1 MTQDLKKRTISSV
14 LWNALDKV
22 GFQAV
27 AFCVGL
33 VTLRLLTPKD
43 FGLIGALSIFTAL
56 ANILVESGFTLAMVR
71 RRKNT
76 NAEYFAVFCFNM
88 LLSILFYIVLVI
100 NSDAIAA
107 YYNMPELK
115 ELSSLLFVSI
125 ILNSL
130 GIVQNIILTIKLEF
144 KKMSIP
150 NLTGAIVSGV
160 VVVVLILQGWGYWAL
175 AWQIVLQFGIKSL
188 MLWILSDWRPCEK
201 PDFRIIK
208 ELFLFSFSLI
218 ASSLMNTFVRYIYN
232 PIIGRNFGEE
242 KLGYYSEAYKFFF
255 LPCSIV
261 YNTLGGV
268 AYPVL
273 SELNGQDERQLLY
286 LRKMV
291 RLIAFAIFPIILGA
305 MACFDHLVLL
315 VLTEKWMPIVP
326 YFRLMAIGGIVYPFH
341 SMCLN
346 VLTLKGYPR
355 RSFLLELIKNI
366 LLVTPLFFLH
376 DNIELMLILFSLCS
390 VLSFVIDMFFLKQVM
405 NYNVVGQI
413 KDIFPYMFLAS
424 IMACLVYVVNYIH
437 LSVFLTLLLQVFVG
451 VVFYFGCNY
460 LLGSK
465 IQQEMIQI
473 ILKSKNPN
481 K

>member
-1 MTQDLKKRTISSV
+1 MTQDLKKRTIISV

-22 GFQAV
+22 GFQVV

-33 VTLRLLTPKD
+33 VTLRLLTPRD
-43 FGLIGALSIFTAL
+43 FGLIGALAIFTAL

-71 RRKNT
+71 RRNNT

-88 LLSILFYIVLVI
+88 LLSISFYLLLVF
-100 NSDAIAA
+100 SADSIAA

-115 ELSSLLFVSI
+115 ELAPVLFVSI

-130 GIVQNIILTIKLEF
+130 GIVQNIVLTIRLEF

-150 NLTGAIVSGV
+150 NLIGAIVSGI

-188 MLWILSDWRPCEK
+188 MLWILSDWKPCEK

-242 KLGYYSEAYKFFF
+242 KLGYYAEAYKFFF
-255 LPCSIV
+255 LPSSIV
-261 YNTLGGV
+261 SSTLGGV

-273 SELNGQDERQLLY
+273 SELNREEGRQLLY

-291 RLIAFAIFPIILGA
+291 KLMAFAIFPILLGA
-305 MACFDHLVLL
+305 AACFDHLVLL

-326 YFRLMAIGGIVYPFH
+326 YFRLMAVGGIVIPFH
-341 SMCLN
+341 SLYLN
-346 VLTLKGYPR
+346 VITLKGYPK
-355 RSFLLELIKNI
+355 RSFLLELIKNV
-366 LLVTPLFFLH
+366 LLVSPLFFLH
-376 DNIELMLILFSLCS
+376 DNIEIMLMLFSLCS
-390 VLSFVIDMFFLKQVM
+390 VLSFCVDVCFLRR
-405 NYNVVGQI
+405 VVKYSVGEQF
-413 KDIFPYMFLAS
+413 KDIFPYMFLS
-424 IMACLVYVVNYIH
+424 IVMACMVYSVNFLH
-437 LSVFLTLLLQVFVG
+437 LNIVLTLLLQIFVG
-451 VVFYFGCNY
+451 VFFYLGFNH

-465 IQQEMIQI
+465 IQQDMFQLL
-473 ILKSKNPN
+473 LKKNI
-481 K
+481 KQ